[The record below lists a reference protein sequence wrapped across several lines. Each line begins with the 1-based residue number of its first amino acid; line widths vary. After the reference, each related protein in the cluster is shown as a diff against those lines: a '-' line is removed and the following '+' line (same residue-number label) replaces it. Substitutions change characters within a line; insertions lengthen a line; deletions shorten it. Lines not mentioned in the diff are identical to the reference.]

1 MELRQLQYLVAI
13 VQEANFTRASE
24 KVFVSQSALSQQIQS
39 LEQEVG
45 TVLLDRSRRGIRP
58 TAAGEILYRHAQRI
72 FLELEQAETAIHEL
86 EGLQRGELHVGVV
99 QTVNDYLMPSL
110 ASTFAECHPRIKLL
124 IKELSSEA
132 IEAGLEQG
140 ELQIGLGFLPSSSQH
155 MSVQPLLEEQ
165 LVLIVRDDH
174 PLGQHTRVT
183 VASLDQLPMVLLSN
197 TFCTRR
203 LWEESARLTPAQPR
217 VVMEMNTVSSILAV
231 VENSSLATVLPRLT
245 FEQKMSDRLIAI
257 DLIEPTPSRQVGL
270 MWHRENY
277 LCSASR
283 VFLEMAQTV
292 TERLSLLTP
301 PVELTK
307 LGFSNNVITTKPA

>member
-24 KVFVSQSALSQQIQS
+24 KVFVSQSALSQQIQA

-45 TVLLDRSRRGIRP
+45 TVLLDRSRRGVRP

-99 QTVNDYLMPSL
+99 QTVNDYLMPLL
-110 ASTFAECHPRIKLL
+110 ASAFAEQHPQIKLL
-124 IKELSSEA
+124 VDELPTEA
-132 IEAGLEQG
+132 IEKGLEQG
-140 ELQIGLGFLPSSSQH
+140 KLQVGLGFLPSSSQGIK
-155 MSVQPLLEEQ
+155 VQPLLEEQ
-165 LVLIVRDDH
+165 LVLVVRDDH
-174 PLGQHTRVT
+174 PLAQNTYSTVT
-183 VASLDQLPMVLLSN
+183 SLDQLPMVMLSN

-231 VENSSLATVLPRLT
+231 VENSSLATVLPRMT
-245 FEQKMSDRLIAI
+245 FTQKMSDRLVAVE
-257 DLIEPTPSRQVGL
+257 LIEPTPSRQVGL

-292 TERLSLLTP
+292 TERLSI
-301 PVELTK
+301 
-307 LGFSNNVITTKPA
+307 FN

>member
-1 MELRQLQYLVAI
+1 MKLRQLQYLVAI

-24 KVFVSQSALSQQIQS
+24 KVFVSQSALSQQIQA

-45 TVLLDRSRRGIRP
+45 TVLLDRSRRGVRP

-99 QTVNDYLMPSL
+99 QTVNDYLMPLL
-110 ASTFAECHPRIKLL
+110 ASAFAEQHPQIKLL
-124 IKELSSEA
+124 VDELPTEA
-132 IEAGLEQG
+132 IEKGLEQG
-140 ELQIGLGFLPSSSQH
+140 KLQVGLGFLPSSSQGIK
-155 MSVQPLLEEQ
+155 VQPLLEEQ
-165 LVLIVRDDH
+165 LVLVVRDDH
-174 PLGQHTRVT
+174 PLAQNTYSTVT
-183 VASLDQLPMVLLSN
+183 SLDQLPMVMLSN

-231 VENSSLATVLPRLT
+231 VENSSLATVLPRMT
-245 FEQKMSDRLIAI
+245 FTQKMSDRLVAVE
-257 DLIEPTPSRQVGL
+257 LIEPTPSRQVGL

-292 TERLSLLTP
+292 TERLSI
-301 PVELTK
+301 
-307 LGFSNNVITTKPA
+307 FN

>member
-1 MELRQLQYLVAI
+1 MELRQLQYLIAI

-24 KVFVSQSALSQQIQS
+24 KVFVSQSALSQQIQA

-45 TVLLDRSRRGIRP
+45 TVLLDRSRRGVRP

-86 EGLQRGELHVGVV
+86 EGLQRGELHIGVV
-99 QTVNDYLMPSL
+99 QTVNDYLMPLL
-110 ASTFAECHPRIKLL
+110 ASAFADQHPQIKLMVD
-124 IKELSSEA
+124 ELPTEV
-132 IEAGLEQG
+132 IEKGLEQG
-140 ELQIGLGFLPSSSQH
+140 ELQVGLGFLPSSSQ
-155 MSVQPLLEEQ
+155 SIDAQPLLEEQ
-165 LVLIVRDDH
+165 LVLIVRNDH
-174 PLGQHTRVT
+174 PLAQQTYST
-183 VASLDQLPMVLLSN
+183 VAALDELPMVMLSH

-217 VVMEMNTVSSILAV
+217 VVMEMNTVSSIIAV

-245 FEQKMSDRLIAI
+245 FAQKMSDHLVAI

-283 VFLEMAQTV
+283 VFMEMARAA
-292 TERLSLLTP
+292 TEQLSRLTSSGE
-301 PVELTK
+301 PVEQVSPTM
-307 LGFSNNVITTKPA
+307 